1 MGYPQFREPLPTDQW
16 NDASPSESSEVILRL
31 ACFSNPQLWP
41 FLSYNW
47 LFLWDEIHSINGVF
61 LVLITGISGHNCNH
75 L

>member
-41 FLSYNW
+41 FLSYDW
-47 LFLWDEIHSINGVF
+47 LFLWDYTFYKWGF
-61 LVLITGISGHNCNH
+61 LSTYHWYFGP
-75 L
+75 